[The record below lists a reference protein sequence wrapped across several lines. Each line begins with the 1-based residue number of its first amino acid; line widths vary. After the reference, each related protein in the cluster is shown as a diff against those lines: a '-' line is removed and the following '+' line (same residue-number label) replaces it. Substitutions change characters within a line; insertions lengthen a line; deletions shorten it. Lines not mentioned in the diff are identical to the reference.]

1 MKHFGK
7 SRVIVCK
14 GVIPNIV
21 LRQKMKNCRDR
32 RAFLDK
38 LKTESMGVASRVS
51 CGQKCVGFGRK
62 GVSVRKTPE
71 RLIVR
76 RMQDDPG
83 RIESSFKQ
91 P

>member
-14 GVIPNIV
+14 EAIPNIV
-21 LRQKMKNCRDR
+21 LRQKMKNCRDP
-32 RAFLDK
+32 RAF

-51 CGQKCVGFGRK
+51 CGQKCVGSGRRK

-83 RIESSFKQ
+83 RIESGSK
-91 P
+91 